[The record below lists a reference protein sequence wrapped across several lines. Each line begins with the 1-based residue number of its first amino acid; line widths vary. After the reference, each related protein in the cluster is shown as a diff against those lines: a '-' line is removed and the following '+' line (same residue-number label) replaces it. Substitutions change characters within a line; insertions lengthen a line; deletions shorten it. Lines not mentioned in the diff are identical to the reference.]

1 MVCSLPGSSVYGIL
15 QTRILGWVAMPAF
28 RGSSWPRN
36 QTCVSCISCSAGHFF
51 TCWVIEEA
59 QPSSWAS
66 CKEVKRFAQ
75 GHTASKSQRK
85 DLHLTEY
92 LLIMYY
98 ITLIF
103 ECIEWVKE
111 HIKILGLEI
120 QIFISKLKKI
130 GFKHLLSYGILKD
143 IFFDS

>member
-1 MVCSLPGSSVYGIL
+1 M
-15 QTRILGWVAMPAF
+15 
-28 RGSSWPRN
+28 
-36 QTCVSCISCSAGHFF
+36 
-51 TCWVIEEA
+51 
-59 QPSSWAS
+59 
-66 CKEVKRFAQ
+66 
-75 GHTASKSQRK
+75 ASKNQRK

-103 ECIEWVKE
+103 EFIEQMKE
-111 HIKILGLEI
+111 HTKILGLEI

-130 GFKHLLSYGILKD
+130 GLEHLLSYGILKD

>member
-1 MVCSLPGSSVYGIL
+1 M
-15 QTRILGWVAMPAF
+15 
-28 RGSSWPRN
+28 
-36 QTCVSCISCSAGHFF
+36 
-51 TCWVIEEA
+51 
-59 QPSSWAS
+59 AS

-75 GHTASKSQRK
+75 GHTASKNQRK

-103 ECIEWVKE
+103 EFIEQMKE
-111 HIKILGLEI
+111 HTKILGLEI

-130 GFKHLLSYGILKD
+130 GLEHLLSYGILKV

>member
-1 MVCSLPGSSVYGIL
+1 M
-15 QTRILGWVAMPAF
+15 
-28 RGSSWPRN
+28 
-36 QTCVSCISCSAGHFF
+36 
-51 TCWVIEEA
+51 
-59 QPSSWAS
+59 
-66 CKEVKRFAQ
+66 
-75 GHTASKSQRK
+75 ASKKQRK

-103 ECIEWVKE
+103 EFIEQMKE
-111 HIKILGLEI
+111 HTKILGLEI

-130 GFKHLLSYGILKD
+130 GLEHLLSYGILKD